1 MKLNVCSFTID
12 LLRLFALIFVMLIIT
27 PMAYSKDVDSL
38 IQKYSLIEKLD
49 PNLVRSIIYR
59 ESRFNPNVKS
69 NKGAVGL
76 MQVLP
81 STASFVGASGNL
93 YDPET
98 NIKAG
103 TRYLS
108 YLSNLFNGNLVKI
121 IAAYNAGHGAVIK
134 YDGVPNYR
142 ETRNYV
148 IAVADRYIA
157 LSNSPTLDRNQKQEH
172 NYYRTSDSK
181 PMKVSYQQA
190 SFNAD
195 TTIYVNQNLY
205 SNVKES
211 VNNEPTTNTF

>member
-1 MKLNVCSFTID
+1 MKLNVYSFTID
-12 LLRLFALIFVMLIIT
+12 LLRLFALIFTLLVT
-27 PMAYSKDVDSL
+27 PMAYSKDIDSL

-69 NKGAVGL
+69 NKGAIGL

-81 STASFVGASGNL
+81 STASFLGVSGNL
-93 YDPET
+93 YDPEI

-103 TRYLS
+103 TRYLG
-108 YLSNLFNGNLVKI
+108 YLSNLFNRNLVKI

-134 YDGVPNYR
+134 YDGVPRYR

-157 LSNSPTLDRNQKQEH
+157 LSNSPSLDSSPKQEH
-172 NYYRTSDSK
+172 NYYRASNSK
-181 PMKVSYQQA
+181 PMNVSYQQA

-195 TTIYVNQNLY
+195 TTIYVNKNLY

-211 VNNEPTTNTF
+211 VNNEPTTDTF